1 MIDRLRDDILDNQ
14 MDVIRYEAE
23 TARERRDRVKQ
34 IIETIV
40 ALVLMRNPWAVTMLY
55 ARQRRLEA
63 LLGDMGSQVR
73 EAYAAMAD
81 EALIDSGDLADIQ
94 TAAMDQALGRA
105 LGDQQDDRRRRK
117 PPFDVADLM
126 LFGATLK
133 TWYER
138 QAQDLL
144 WRARLALQNAIAR
157 SMSLD
162 DVIAALRGIQVSA
175 EANADA
181 LIRSFVQEVAA
192 SSAMAVYRSN
202 ADTINGLV
210 QVSVMDS
217 RTTAICRRYNGATW
231 DLDGAPILGNQLP
244 FDGGTPRHW
253 GCRSIILPLVN
264 GVMPSDITFEDWL
277 NSRPE
282 ARQRDIL
289 RGRYDMW
296 RRGALSPADALDQR
310 GNPITLDEMR
320 SRYG

>member
-1 MIDRLRDDILDNQ
+1 MINRLRDDILDNQ
-14 MDVIRYEAE
+14 MDVIRYESEAAQE
-23 TARERRDRVKQ
+23 QREKVKQ
-34 IIETIV
+34 VIEAIV
-40 ALVLMRNPWAVTMLY
+40 ALVALRNPWAVTMLY
-55 ARQRRLEA
+55 ARQRRMETLLADMGTQVRAAYGAMAREA
-63 LLGDMGSQVR
+63 LT
-73 EAYAAMAD
+73 
-81 EALIDSGDLADIQ
+81 DSGDLADIQ
-94 TAAMDQALGRA
+94 AAAMGQALSRA
-105 LGDQQDDRRRRK
+105 LGDQRDGKRRRK
-117 PPFDVADLM
+117 PPFDMSDLM

-138 QAQDLL
+138 QAQDVL
-144 WRARLALQNAIAR
+144 WRARLALQNAITRNMA
-157 SMSLD
+157 LD
-162 DVIAALRGIQVSA
+162 DVVAALRGIQASA

-181 LIRSFVQEVAA
+181 LIRSFVQEVAS
-192 SSAMAVYRSN
+192 SSAMAVYHNN
-202 ADTINGLV
+202 ADIITGLV

-231 DLDGAPILGNQLP
+231 DLDGTPILGNQLP

-264 GVMPSDITFEDWL
+264 GEMPSDTTFEDWL

-310 GNPITLDEMR
+310 GNPITLDEIR